1 MGEMVN
7 TLITC
12 VFGATSNCDHAQ
24 AWQLGLQD
32 PATPI
37 MEGIVDLHHD
47 IMYFLIIICV
57 FVLFLLVRIVS
68 NYHVSKNNYLKI
80 VHGKVIEI
88 V

>member
-1 MGEMVN
+1 
-7 TLITC
+7 
-12 VFGATSNCDHAQ
+12 
-24 AWQLGLQD
+24 
-32 PATPI
+32 

-47 IMYFLIIICV
+47 IMFFLIIICV

>member
-1 MGEMVN
+1 M
-7 TLITC
+7 ITG
-12 VFGATSNCDHAQ
+12 FAMQSNCDHAQ

-47 IMYFLIIICV
+47 IMFFLIIICV